1 MGKSSGNAAKYFNL
15 NSVLVG
21 TVSFNE
27 INKRMY
33 IKGTVFDT

>member
-1 MGKSSGNAAKYFNL
+1 MLMVKSRDNTAKYFNL

-27 INKRMY
+27 INK
-33 IKGTVFDT
+33 